1 MLINSNLIQ
10 TAVSGAMR
18 QTPQGKAPR
27 WTDHDLREI
36 EKLLPFHSAD
46 KVGEMLGRS
55 GNAVK
60 IIRQRKGIR
69 AGTKSRGWM
78 TANQARILLG
88 MTDGRPITGWIKKGL
103 VLGHQINGSST
114 WLVHEISL
122 RRWITSPM
130 SWVYFDAIA
139 IVDEHLSSLVK
150 RAQSRWNDAW
160 LSTRQVA
167 NLRGTDTKTVVMAI
181 RRGQLPGIHVRNKDG
196 RHAGATWAFWAVK
209 RSDAEKWAPQS
220 SVCDLTDELHAFMLL
235 ARAIGLG
242 NDRIGI
248 LCGLSGET
256 VKKRLRV
263 IDTVRRIA
271 DLIERHEVLRSVST
285 GVPILRVHADWRDY
299 ANQFPHVRRAFDRH
313 MTGKASTDDCYLIT
327 RILKMQMVAS
337 GVKCH
342 IGALGRCSRKTV
354 TQLIALMRR
363 LGITPYLP
371 ESKSQCS

>member
-1 MLINSNLIQ
+1 MLISSNLIQ
-10 TAVSGAMR
+10 TAVSGTMR
-18 QTPQGKAPR
+18 QIPQGKALR

-36 EKLLPFHSAD
+36 EKLLPFHSTD

-69 AGTKSRGWM
+69 AGSRSKGWM

-88 MTDGRPITGWIKKGL
+88 MTDGRPIIGWIGKGL

-122 RRWITSPM
+122 RRWITSPV
-130 SWVYFDAIA
+130 SWVYFDATA
-139 IVDEHLSSLVK
+139 IVDGHLSSLVK
-150 RAQSRWNDAW
+150 RAQSHWNDAW

-167 NLRGTDTKTVVMAI
+167 DMKGTDTKAVVTAI
-181 RRGQLPGIHVRNKDG
+181 RRGQLPGIHVCNKDG
-196 RHAGATWAFWAVK
+196 RHAGATWAFWVVK
-209 RSDAEKWAPQS
+209 RSDVERWFPKAPS
-220 SVCDLTDELHAFMLL
+220 FDVTDELHVFMLL

-263 IDTVRRIA
+263 IDTGRRIA
-271 DLIERHEVLRSVST
+271 HLIERHERLRSVST
-285 GVPILRVHADWRDY
+285 DIPILRVHADWRDH
-299 ANQFPHVRRAFDRH
+299 ADQFPHVRRAFDRY
-313 MTGKASTDDCYLIT
+313 MARKASTDDCYLIT
-327 RILKMQMVAS
+327 RILRTQIMAS
-337 GVKCH
+337 GMKCN
-342 IGALGRCSRKTV
+342 IGALGRCSQKTV
-354 TQLIALMRR
+354 MQLIRQMSRM
-363 LGITPYLP
+363 GITPCLP
-371 ESKSQCS
+371 K